1 MTIIADA
8 VNVFALAV
16 AAKHAPTFA
25 VAARA
30 AELAPCR
37 YLIDIGVDT
46 QSSSPSQ
53 NPPSSGAS
61 VGAAASSSSP
71 NLGTSVGGASSSS
84 SLAPT
89 VLETQAGYRNR

>member
-1 MTIIADA
+1 LRITTAKDVLTDGFLRPEYDKKWDSNGTGKDPPESTPMTIIADA

-37 YLIDIGVDT
+37 YLIDIGV
-46 QSSSPSQ
+46 SH
-53 NPPSSGAS
+53 
-61 VGAAASSSSP
+61 
-71 NLGTSVGGASSSS
+71 
-84 SLAPT
+84 
-89 VLETQAGYRNR
+89 AGHAELITFAESA